1 MKWCQFSGRQSTVG
15 LEKGGTC
22 ALSDLHR
29 DDVEGG
35 FERRAWDEVSFLFG
49 NGGVTKVGNHDWSDR
64 IGWGYLFEAVY
75 QNEASGHTMAT
86 TEIGVYTVSSIVL
99 IEGD

>member
-1 MKWCQFSGRQSTVG
+1 
-15 LEKGGTC
+15 LERDGTY

-35 FERRAWDEVSFLFG
+35 FERRARDRVSFLFG
-49 NGGVTKVGNHDWSDR
+49 NGGVTKVGNYDRSDR
-64 IGWGYLFEAVY
+64 IGRRYLFEAIDQY
-75 QNEASGHTMAT
+75 EASRRPMAAA
-86 TEIGVYTVSSIVL
+86 EIGVYAVSSIVL